1 MSCMHGKFAFQVFDN
16 GTLPCNVVLIVVIVP
31 DWVKLVILE
40 ELPGAQ
46 ASTVD
51 HQVNIITYL

>member
-1 MSCMHGKFAFQVFDN
+1 MSCMHGKFAAHVIDN
-16 GTLPCNVVLIVVIVP
+16 GMLPCNVMLTVVTVP

-51 HQVNIITYL
+51 HQVKIISYL